1 MCPYKSLWL
10 CDCEIL
16 RYSPGERRY
25 RIVCAGFWAPPN
37 SCQLFLANR
46 VFLGV
51 EEKNAFAK
59 MPNAGEQLKQTPH
72 CTCPQYPRDCQ
83 LNEAKPAPEH
93 KRSAPKVAIVTVQR
107 PISRRHYLATRCAP
121 GCMHMRMGM
130 HMHVHMRM
138 CMCIRGSGSGS
149 G

>member
-1 MCPYKSLWL
+1 MCL
-10 CDCEIL
+10 CCL
-16 RYSPGERRY
+16 G
-25 RIVCAGFWAPPN
+25 APE
-37 SCQLFLANR
+37 QLSA
-46 VFLGV
+46 VFGKPCFSGCGRK
-51 EEKNAFAK
+51 KNAFAK

-121 GCMHMRMGM
+121 GCMHMRMGV
-130 HMHVHMRM
+130 HMHVHFAYVHVQ
-138 CMCIRGSGSGS
+138 SGFGF
-149 G
+149 GFGLGLGLHARCTAGTRAPV